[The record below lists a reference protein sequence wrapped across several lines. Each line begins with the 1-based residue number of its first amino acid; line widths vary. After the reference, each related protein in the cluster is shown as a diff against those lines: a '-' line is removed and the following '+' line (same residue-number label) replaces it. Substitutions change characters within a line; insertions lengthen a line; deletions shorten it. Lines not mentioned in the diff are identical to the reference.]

1 MMKKESK
8 FLEDLSLTIQDNRHI
23 ALLMDKAGWR
33 LAKKLTAPSNLT
45 LILFRLVHQNLIQ
58 WRRLGMDQ
66 NHFLS
71 NQCYGVYEDIVTI
84 ACYACNQL
92 TRDIDL
98 VKSITRKDWIN
109 TPH

>member
-45 LILFRLVHQNLIQ
+45 LIPLPPCSPEL
-58 WRRLGMDQ
+58 
-66 NHFLS
+66 
-71 NQCYGVYEDIVTI
+71 
-84 ACYACNQL
+84 
-92 TRDIDL
+92 
-98 VKSITRKDWIN
+98 N
-109 TPH
+109 TMEKVGDGSKPFPV